1 MSPWVSHLWHHSER
15 SPVTG
20 RVLSRERHMRR
31 KLLVL
36 LAFVGFVVGFGCA
49 DTAPPADRADDPPV
63 TGASAAESRANFVG
77 NWELVRVERVGADG
91 EFLPPPEPPSFGS
104 GGAVGYIMYD
114 SAGYMGVVI
123 MQAGR
128 QPYAGDMPTP
138 GEAAAALRSYTSYF
152 GTFTVNEAEGYV
164 THHLQGNVRPP
175 AAANDNKRFYEFSGN
190 QLILKPPAGD
200 SGVQL
205 RIVWERVPELPDS
218 DLTLTHRR
226 LFGFYRIASV
236 ERRTLDGEALTAEQ
250 YDDGFIIYMPSGHMA
265 VHLMRPN
272 RPVYTGAPTPE
283 EALGAMR
290 TYVSY
295 FGPFSVHEDE
305 GYLVHHRVGATN
317 PGSAGTDAQR
327 FYELND
333 TTLTLRP
340 PARTVD
346 GREVQRTIRW
356 ERISNE

>member
-1 MSPWVSHLWHHSER
+1 MH
-15 SPVTG
+15 
-20 RVLSRERHMRR
+20 R

-36 LAFVGFVVGFGCA
+36 LAFVGSVVGFGCA
-49 DTAPPADRADDPPV
+49 DTAPPADGADDPPV
-63 TGASAAESRANFVG
+63 TDTSAADSRANFVG

-104 GGAVGYIMYD
+104 EGAVGYIMYD

-128 QPYAGDMPTP
+128 QPYVGDGPTP
-138 GEAAAALRSYTSYF
+138 DEAVAALRSYTSYF
-152 GTFTVNEAEGYV
+152 GTFTVNETEGYV

-175 AAANDNKRFYEFSGN
+175 DAANDNKRFYELSSN
-190 QLILKPPAGD
+190 QLILKPPIRD

-218 DLTLTHRR
+218 DLTPTHRR

-236 ERRTLDGEALTAEQ
+236 ERRTLDGEALPVEQ
-250 YDDGFIIYMPSGHMA
+250 YDAGFIIYTPSGHMA

-272 RPVYTGAPTPE
+272 RPGYTGAPTPE

-290 TYVSY
+290 TYASY

-317 PGSAGTDAQR
+317 PGSVGTDA
-327 FYELND
+327 
-333 TTLTLRP
+333 
-340 PARTVD
+340 
-346 GREVQRTIRW
+346 
-356 ERISNE
+356 